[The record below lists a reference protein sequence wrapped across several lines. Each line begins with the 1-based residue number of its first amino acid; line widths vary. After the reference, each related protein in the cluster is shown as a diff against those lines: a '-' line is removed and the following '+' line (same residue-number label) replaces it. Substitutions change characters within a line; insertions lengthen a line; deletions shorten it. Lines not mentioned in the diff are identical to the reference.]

1 MAGQLDSLLKSVA
14 KQVVADLGSSL
25 DSTINYI
32 KKGRSSY
39 NIDTSEQITIDT
51 TYLNLKV
58 PVEFVKS
65 EDDEG
70 KEIRQAKIYI
80 TPDLIGDSQPLLQ
93 DEITLTFSGSTR
105 GAKITDIRTLKGAQ
119 EYLFRIDVIF

>member
-1 MAGQLDSLLKSVA
+1 MAGSLDTALKKIA
-14 KQVVADLGSSL
+14 KQVVSQLGNAL
-25 DSTINYI
+25 DSSIIYTR
-32 KKGRSSY
+32 KGISSY
-39 NIDTSEQITIDT
+39 DTDSGEFITVDT
-51 TYLNLKV
+51 TYNIKV
-58 PVEFVKS
+58 PIEFIQSS
-65 EDDEG
+65 EESG
-70 KEIRQAKIYI
+70 FQENTARLYI